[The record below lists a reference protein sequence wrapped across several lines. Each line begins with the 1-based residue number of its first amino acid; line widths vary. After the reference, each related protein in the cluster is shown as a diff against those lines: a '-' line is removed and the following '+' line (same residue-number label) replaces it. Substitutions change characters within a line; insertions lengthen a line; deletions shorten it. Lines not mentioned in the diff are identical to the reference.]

1 MANIIEDGSYVLAAD
16 TEELKSFEQELESAY
31 LVGEWQI
38 PRRPQPEPGGV
49 PHIWKWDFMVNMMRQ
64 AGEVLGLEEGGRRS
78 LLFTNPAIPT
88 KGTTL
93 SLRVGLQMLRPRE
106 VAWAH
111 RHSMGA
117 LRFVARGNPKAYT
130 IVDGEKLHMEENDL
144 ILTPQR
150 TWHHHE
156 NPSDEPVIWLDAI
169 DTPFVRNINAIF
181 YEQYSDMKQPVVD
194 ASDSVQL
201 DAGWTRPRWRSVDA
215 ERGLAVAYKWSS
227 TYDQLKRLARK
238 EGSAYDGVILDY
250 VNPITGGRPPNHGL
264 PRPDVARRRRNQN
277 TPPYL
282 RGSLLCNSGRR
293 RDRRGRS
300 RASLVQGRRLCRAKL
315 VPTPPQKS
323 HSRRR
328 PAIQRERRAAAEG
341 SSALSRRGRELAA
354 RPRPTIGVYALSADL
369 SECRQERRSGYR

>member
-1 MANIIEDGSYVLAAD
+1 MANIIQDGSYVLAAD
-16 TEELKSFEQELESAY
+16 TEELKGFEQELESAH

-38 PRRPQPEPGGV
+38 PRRPQPDPGGV
-49 PHIWKWDFMVNMMRQ
+49 PHLWKWDFMVKMMRQ

-169 DTPFVRNINAIF
+169 DTPFVRNMNAIF
-181 YEQYSDMKQPVVD
+181 YEQYSSMKQPVVD
-194 ASDSVQL
+194 DSDSVQL

-227 TYDQLKRLARK
+227 TYDQLKRLAHK
-238 EGSAYDGVILDY
+238 EGSPHDGVILEY
-250 VNPITGGRPPNHGL
+250 VNPITGGAAL
-264 PRPDVARRRRNQN
+264 PTMDCHAQM
-277 TPPYL
+277 L
-282 RGSLLCNSGRR
+282 RGGEETKTHRHTSGAVYFVIQGEGETVAGDQGLRWSKGDGFVVPNWCPHRHRNLVRDDALLFSVS
-293 RDRRGRS
+293 D
-300 RASLVQGRRLCRAKL
+300 APLLKAAQLY
-315 VPTPPQKS
+315 
-323 HSRRR
+323 
-328 PAIQRERRAAAEG
+328 REEAV
-341 SSALSRRGRELAA
+341 S
-354 RPRPTIGVYALSADL
+354 
-369 SECRQERRSGYR
+369 

>member
-1 MANIIEDGSYVLAAD
+1 MANIIQDGSYVLAAD
-16 TEELKSFEQELESAY
+16 TEELKGFEQELESAY

-38 PRRPQPEPGGV
+38 PRRPQPDPGGV
-49 PHIWKWDFMVNMMRQ
+49 PHIWKWDFMVAMMRQ

-93 SLRVGLQMLRPRE
+93 SLRVGLQMLRPGE

-144 ILTPQR
+144 ILTPQQ

-169 DTPFVRNINAIF
+169 DTPFVRNMNAIF
-181 YEQYSDMKQPVVD
+181 YEQYSSMKQPVVD

-201 DAGWTRPRWRSVDA
+201 DAGWTRPRWRSVEA
-215 ERGLAVAYKWSS
+215 ERGLAVAYKWAS
-227 TYDQLKRLARK
+227 TFDQLKRLA
-238 EGSAYDGVILDY
+238 G
-250 VNPITGGRPPNHGL
+250 
-264 PRPDVARRRRNQN
+264 
-277 TPPYL
+277 
-282 RGSLLCNSGRR
+282 
-293 RDRRGRS
+293 
-300 RASLVQGRRLCRAKL
+300 
-315 VPTPPQKS
+315 
-323 HSRRR
+323 
-328 PAIQRERRAAAEG
+328 
-341 SSALSRRGRELAA
+341 
-354 RPRPTIGVYALSADL
+354 
-369 SECRQERRSGYR
+369 